1 MQRFAEEFPAAKSF
15 LTSNSLVM
23 LLHELSRKRKKM
35 KTWILFL
42 TLLPAH
48 QLAAQGEQ
56 QIVYSYAAKDS
67 AVTAI
72 STRYEPKSFLHKMIM
87 GKNYR
92 STWSTPVN
100 LPVFHLSGS
109 GFTIEKLGG
118 GQQTKSLRLKDK
130 QGKEWALRTV
140 DKEVS
145 GAIPKSLNNTIVEKV
160 VQDMISASYP
170 YGSVIVGKLSGAAGI
185 IAPRPVMYVVADDP
199 ALGQYRS
206 LFANTVCTLE
216 ERKPG
221 NSDTEDTEEV
231 LEKLKKENENLV
243 LQKKLLRARLMDMLV
258 GDWDRHERQVSWATI
273 DSGNKKLY
281 YIIPRDR
288 DNALFYSGGLL
299 PRFARLTFMKHISGF
314 KKNSNNIKRLSKKA
328 WHFDK
333 MFLNE
338 LDAAAWQEVIK
349 DFQNKIS
356 DSVIIASVKTLPA
369 PVYEMDGGKLMA
381 KLKSRRDGLLKN
393 AMKYYDFLSGTVT
406 ISGSNEEEIF
416 VAKGNGKKLN
426 VTVFKQ
432 DEKGRHK
439 IYERSFDRSETGF
452 VRLDGLDGNDQFIID
467 GTAESKIKLK
477 IYGSGG
483 KDVYD
488 IKGKTRSTIFDSQSE
503 SNVVVNNSS
512 ARINFK

>member
-1 MQRFAEEFPAAKSF
+1 
-15 LTSNSLVM
+15 
-23 LLHELSRKRKKM
+23 M
-35 KTWILFL
+35 KNWILFL
-42 TLLPAH
+42 ILLPTH
-48 QLAAQGEQ
+48 KLDAQEEQ
-56 QIVYSYAAKDS
+56 KIISAYAAKDS
-67 AVTAI
+67 AVTVI

-92 STWSTPVN
+92 NTWITPVK
-100 LPVFHLSGS
+100 LPVFRLSGS
-109 GFTIEKLGG
+109 EFTIEKLGG

-130 QGKEWALRTV
+130 QGREWALRTV

-145 GAIPKSLNNTIVEKV
+145 GAIPKNLNNTIVERV

-170 YGSVIVGKLSGAAGI
+170 YSSIIVGKLSGAAGI
-185 IAPRPVMYVVADDP
+185 VAPMPVMYVVADDP
-199 ALGQYRS
+199 ALGLYRS

-216 ERKPG
+216 EREPN

-243 LQKKLLRARLMDMLV
+243 LQKKLLRVRLMDMLV
-258 GDWDRHERQVSWATI
+258 GDWDRHEGQVGWASF
-273 DSGNKKLY
+273 DSGNSKFY
-281 YIIPRDR
+281 YVIPRDR
-288 DNALFYSGGLL
+288 DNALFYSGGLF
-299 PRFARLTFMKHISGF
+299 PRLARLTFMKHISGF
-314 KKNSNNIKRLSKKA
+314 KKKSNNIKWLSKKA
-328 WHFDK
+328 WNFDK
-333 MFLNE
+333 LFLNE
-338 LDAAAWQEVIK
+338 LDASAWQKEIK
-349 DFQNKIS
+349 EFQNTIS
-356 DSVIIASVKTLPA
+356 DSVIMATIKSLPL
-369 PVYEMDGGKLMA
+369 PVYESDGNEMIE

-393 AMKYYDFLSGTVT
+393 AMNYYKFISGTVT

-416 VAKGNGKKLN
+416 VAKGNGGKLN

-432 DEKGRHK
+432 DQKDRHK
-439 IYERSFDRSETGF
+439 IYERTFDRSETGY

-467 GTAESKIKLK
+467 GTADSKIKLK

-488 IKGKTRSTIFDSQSE
+488 IQGKTKSTIFDTQSE